1 MLTCAHR
8 ALRKTLHILSALARS
23 VTNDAL
29 ITYYALDLEK
39 RELEQALT
47 NIQKSAGAALQGKV
61 ITKGIC
67 GTYDAG
73 LKLITSVNSN
83 HVLVITELTTSQLVE
98 GTKSLMSSANTSVSE
113 SQDSLPGTP
122 SSPPG
127 PSLPPLHIMFLGS
140 SLGNFSRPEA
150 VEFLRGLPLR
160 SGSRDTLL
168 IGLDHDNDLQ
178 QIKTAYNNGPTENFI
193 KNGLRVAGRVL
204 GNENLFDK
212 DNWEYINK
220 YDSVGSRHSYVRQR
234 HSTLLSPGLS

>member
-1 MLTCAHR
+1 
-8 ALRKTLHILSALARS
+8 
-23 VTNDAL
+23 
-29 ITYYALDLEK
+29 
-39 RELEQALT
+39 
-47 NIQKSAGAALQGKV
+47 
-61 ITKGIC
+61 
-67 GTYDAG
+67 
-73 LKLITSVNSN
+73 
-83 HVLVITELTTSQLVE
+83 
-98 GTKSLMSSANTSVSE
+98 MSSANMSASE

-168 IGLDHDNDLQ
+168 IGLDHDNDLK
-178 QIKTAYNNGPTENFI
+178 QITTAYNNGPTEDFI

-212 DNWEYINK
+212 DNWEYVNK
-220 YDSVGSRHSYVRQR
+220 YDSVGSRHSYVRQW
-234 HSTLLSPGLS
+234 HSTLLSPGSS